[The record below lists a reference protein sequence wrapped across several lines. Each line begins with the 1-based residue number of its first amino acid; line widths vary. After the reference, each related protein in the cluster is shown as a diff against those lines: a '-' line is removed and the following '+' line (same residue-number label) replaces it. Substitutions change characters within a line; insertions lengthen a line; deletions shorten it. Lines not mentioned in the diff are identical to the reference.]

1 MIKRYSREILQN
13 IWTEKSK
20 FEAWLEIEILAL
32 EGYSKYNKDITA
44 DDISKIR
51 KNAKIDIERIYEIEA
66 KTKHDVL
73 AFTRSLSEN
82 LGPEKKWIH
91 YGLTSTDVVDSAQSI
106 RVRKANLIILDDLNN
121 LLRLLKKLAIEN
133 IDTYQIGRT
142 HGIHAE
148 VTTFGYT
155 FALWYDEIN
164 RNIKRFKD
172 AAKEI
177 EVIKISGAVGNYA
190 NIPLGVQEYIAKKL
204 NMNQSLISTQ
214 VIQRDIHANYFN
226 AISLIGSS
234 LDKFATNIRHL
245 QRTEV
250 NEVQEGFSK
259 GQKGSSAMPHKKNP
273 IGSENISG
281 LSRVLKGYAL
291 AASNNIALWH
301 ERDISHSSVER
312 IIMPDATILI
322 DYMLNRFTNILKNL
336 NINKD
341 KMLENIDLTYG
352 AIFSQKVMLYLIN
365 KNNISR
371 EEVYDKIQILAKK
384 SIANKIPFKDLLLE
398 EKLLTSTEIDRIFNL
413 SNYSKNILKVFKNLK
428 IL

>member
-1 MIKRYSREILQN
+1 M
-13 IWTEKSK
+13 
-20 FEAWLEIEILAL
+20 
-32 EGYSKYNKDITA
+32 
-44 DDISKIR
+44 
-51 KNAKIDIERIYEIEA
+51 
-66 KTKHDVL
+66 
-73 AFTRSLSEN
+73 
-82 LGPEKKWIH
+82 
-91 YGLTSTDVVDSAQSI
+91 
-106 RVRKANLIILDDLNN
+106 DDLNK
-121 LLRLLKKLAIEN
+121 LLKLLKKLAIEN

-155 FALWYDEIN
+155 FALWYDEIQ

-172 AAKEI
+172 ATKEI

-204 NMNQSLISTQ
+204 KMNQSLISTQ

-226 AISLIGSS
+226 VIALIGSS

-259 GQKGSSAMPHKKNP
+259 DQKGSSAMPHKKNP

-291 AASNNIALWH
+291 AASNNVALWH

-322 DYMLNRFTNILKNL
+322 DYMLDRFTNILKNL
-336 NINKD
+336 KINKD
-341 KMLENIDLTYG
+341 RMLKNINLTYG
-352 AIFSQKVMLYLIN
+352 VIFSQKVMLFLIN

-371 EEVYDKIQILAKK
+371 EEVYDKIQLLAKK
-384 SIANKIPFKDLLLE
+384 SIANKIPFKDLLLK
-398 EKLLTSTEIDRIFNL
+398 EKLLTSAEIGQIFNL

>member
-1 MIKRYSREILQN
+1 MIKRYSREVLEN

-32 EGYSKYNKDITA
+32 EGYAKYNKDITQN
-44 DDISKIR
+44 DISNIK
-51 KNAKIDIERIYEIEA
+51 KNAKINVKRIYEIEA

-73 AFTRSLSEN
+73 AFTRSLSET
-82 LGPEKKWIH
+82 LGPEKKWVH

-106 RVRKANLIILDDLNN
+106 RIRKANLIILDDLNK
-121 LLRLLKKLAIEN
+121 LSELLKKLAIEN

-155 FALWYDEIN
+155 FALWYDEIQ
-164 RNIKRFKD
+164 RNIKRFKN
-172 AAKEI
+172 ATKEI
-177 EVIKISGAVGNYA
+177 EIIKISGAVGNYA

-204 NMNQSLISTQ
+204 NMNQSIISTQ

-226 AISLIGSS
+226 VISLIGSS

-259 GQKGSSAMPHKKNP
+259 DQKGSSAMPHKKNP

-291 AASNNIALWH
+291 AASNNVALWH

-336 NINKD
+336 NINKK

-352 AIFSQKVMLYLIN
+352 AIFSQKVMLFLIN

-384 SIANKIPFKDLLLE
+384 SIADKIPFRDLLLK
-398 EKLLTSTEIDRIFNL
+398 EKLLTSSEINQIFNL